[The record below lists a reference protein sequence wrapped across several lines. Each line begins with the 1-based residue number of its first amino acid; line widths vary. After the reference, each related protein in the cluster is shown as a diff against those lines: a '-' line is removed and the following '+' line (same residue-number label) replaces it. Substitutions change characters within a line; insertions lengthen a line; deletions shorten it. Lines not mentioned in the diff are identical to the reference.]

1 MGSFFFGDV
10 VCVREGVLHPGL
22 GISLAGW
29 HGRISDI
36 LSEGSET
43 YLGVA
48 WDSVTLQAMPPGMA
62 QYAFDQGWVWHGW
75 LFSPEQL
82 QHSPARDTPE
92 EAAAALTA
100 VAASLRHD
108 WNPAPAIEAPR
119 LAQQE
124 MTESRPFFDLP
135 LFLDVLHIPQAE
147 RQAVAEGLATG
158 AGAYMRQVYG
168 RLRYGKRPF
177 FLIPSLMAQ
186 AYPFGFGALA
196 LLADARIS
204 LESRQ
209 RIAYFACQTTDPFAA
224 NHTPYGLI
232 TFISF
237 LAQHNALSVA
247 LFRSVLLALELSDLP
262 HKLAGWSLPDA
273 QALTEWLA
281 RETSVPDEEKLW
293 WLWYL
298 SAHLKPGLGKKLLP
312 WWLAHSG
319 FSQALRRELANAL
332 RSDTPPA
339 TARPPANWR
348 LMAATFAGDVEQAE
362 AIAQEMNLAEE
373 MDASEQAIMA
383 DLQRA
388 PHIPPMPDH
397 HGPGND
403 PAGFLAMLMGM
414 RFGQPLRHPPF
425 VRRLA
430 ESAALSEAGTR
441 ISLAAV
447 ARARQK
453 A

>member
-1 MGSFFFGDV
+1 MSDFFFGDV

-36 LSEGSET
+36 FHEGGET
-43 YLGVA
+43 YFGVA
-48 WDSVTLQAMPPGMA
+48 WDSLTLRAMPPGMA
-62 QYAFDQGWVWHGW
+62 QYAFDQDWVWHGW

-82 QHSPARDTPE
+82 QPSTARDTPE
-92 EAAAALTA
+92 EAAAMRTA
-100 VAASLRHD
+100 VATSLRD
-108 WNPAPAIEAPR
+108 DRIDAPAIGTPT

-124 MTESRPFFDLP
+124 MIEVRPFFDLP
-135 LFLDVLHIPQAE
+135 LFLGVLRIPQAE
-147 RQAVAEGLATG
+147 EQAIAEGLATG
-158 AGAYMRQVYG
+158 AGMYIRQMYG

-196 LLADARIS
+196 VLADARIS

-209 RIAYFACQTTDPFAA
+209 KVAYFACQTTDPFTP
-224 NHTPYGLI
+224 NHTPYGLL

-247 LFRSVLLALELSDLP
+247 LFRSVLLALELSDLSP
-262 HKLAGWSLPDA
+262 RLGGWSLPDA

-281 RETSVPDEEKLW
+281 QETAVPDEEKLW

-298 SAHLKPGLGKKLLP
+298 SVHLKPGLGKKLLP
-312 WWLAHSG
+312 WWLTHRGLSLE
-319 FSQALRRELANAL
+319 LRRELAQAL
-332 RSDTPPA
+332 RTDTPPA
-339 TARPPANWR
+339 AARPPANWR
-348 LMAATFAGDVEQAE
+348 LMAATFAGDMEQAE

-373 MDASEQAIMA
+373 MNASEQAILA
-383 DLQRA
+383 DLQRT

-403 PAGFLAMLMGM
+403 PTGFLTMLMGM

-430 ESAALSEAGTR
+430 EIADPVPGATPETPVTNSPQ
-441 ISLAAV
+441 V
-447 ARARQK
+447 
-453 A
+453 